1 MRRRLVL
8 LGAWLPLAA
17 AAQTVYRC
25 GPAGNVYTQ
34 QPCADGRAIDVSD
47 PRTPAQA
54 AEARAEWRSQEQWA
68 RRAAQER
75 QAVAAANPPA
85 LAGGI
90 GQRAPAGRVSE
101 EPRAKGPGRQEKRTR
116 RRPPVHD
123 DRGFVA
129 IAPAEGRP
137 AKGSR

>member
-8 LGAWLPLAA
+8 IGACLPLAA

-54 AEARAEWRSQEQWA
+54 AEARAEWRAQEQWA

-75 QAVAAANPPA
+75 QAEAAAHPPA

-90 GQRAPAGRVSE
+90 GPQAPASRVPEAAKPNRGRKDKR
-101 EPRAKGPGRQEKRTR
+101 PRRGR
-116 RRPPVHD
+116 PVHD
-123 DRGFVA
+123 DHGFVA
-129 IAPAEGRP
+129 IAPADGRP
-137 AKGSR
+137 AKGPR